1 MPPRR
6 RTRVPEPKPQ
16 PTRTA
21 PWLTALGAVWV
32 FVVAFV
38 VFRGVLPYFFA
49 QDDFEGL
56 ARARGLLPRLDG
68 VWRLIGNQYYYDVM
82 GAVAG
87 LDPFPYRMTS
97 LLLHASTSVLVMFVL
112 LPFVSLP
119 AAVLGATFFAA
130 HPALHTTLYW
140 IATVSTILSVAF
152 ALGAVLL
159 ERAKSPA
166 RWIALPLFA
175 LSLLSK
181 ETSIGLPLVI
191 AALRIAQRR
200 TLRDP
205 LLYAVGALAVLFAI
219 GIAGSQAIGLGTD
232 RGAEAAYHIS
242 LGPHAFAN
250 LGTYLGW
257 SVNSWYVTMIGF
269 ADVVETGAVIVGA
282 IAAGLWGLG
291 FLAPELRRRAWW
303 LGAVWFLALIAP
315 VALLPNHTYHYYLY
329 GPLIGVSLVLAM
341 AWDHLHERVPRGIQR
356 WSSAGAIA
364 LAVVCFVNGLVVIR
378 KIETAP
384 FYGVLRSDPS
394 VDRAII
400 ARNMWRDLRDAGLPP
415 GTVLRFWSPTAA
427 QLEAKLH
434 PEKNPTI
441 ETYWEKNVRSA
452 VLDGLGIRVLFPQV
466 DTTSF
471 VRSMGV
477 GDSALYAIYRI
488 DGSLAVATPSYLD
501 SLIRSHGGVPGS

>member
-1 MPPRR
+1 MP
-6 RTRVPEPKPQ
+6 
-16 PTRTA
+16 
-21 PWLTALGAVWV
+21 ALGAVWV
-32 FVVAFV
+32 ALVAIV

-68 VWRLIGNQYYYDVM
+68 IWRLIGNQYYYDAM

-87 LDPFPYRMTS
+87 LDPFPYRMAS
-97 LLLHASTSVLVMFVL
+97 LLLHATTSVLVLFVL
-112 LPFVSLP
+112 LPFASLP

-140 IATVSTILSVAF
+140 IATVSSILSIAF
-152 ALGAVLL
+152 ALGAILV
-159 ERAKSPA
+159 ERTPGIA
-166 RWIALPLFA
+166 RWLALPLFG

-191 AALRIAQRR
+191 AALRVAQRR

-205 LLYAVGALAVLFAI
+205 VLYAMGGVAVLFAV
-219 GIAGSQAIGLGTD
+219 GIAGSRAIGLGTE
-232 RGAEAAYHIS
+232 RGADAAYHIS
-242 LGPHAFAN
+242 LGPHALAN
-250 LGTYLGW
+250 LATYLGW

-269 ADVVETGAVIVGA
+269 ADQVEPGAVVAGA
-282 IAAGLWGLG
+282 IAAAAWALG
-291 FLAPELRRRAWW
+291 FLSADLRRRPWW

-341 AWDHLHERVPRGIQR
+341 TWDHLKERAPIRARRLVA
-356 WSSAGAIA
+356 AGG
-364 LAVVCFVNGLVVIR
+364 LAFAATFFVNGIFVIR
-378 KIETAP
+378 KIETMP

-400 ARNMWRDLRDAGLPP
+400 ARNVWRDLRDAGLPA
-415 GTVLRFWSPTAA
+415 GTVLRFWSPTAIQIETQQHPDVA
-427 QLEAKLH
+427 QMR
-434 PEKNPTI
+434 
-441 ETYWEKNVRSA
+441 ETYWERNVRA
-452 VLDGLGIRVLFPQV
+452 ALLDGLGVRVLFPAV
-466 DTTSF
+466 DSVTF
-471 VRSMGV
+471 VRALDV
-477 GDSALYAIYRI
+477 NDRALYAVYRI

-501 SLIRSHGGVPGS
+501 SLVRAHGGLPGS